1 MIGIAYQIHASAPSS
16 WLSTSAGYTVKSFM
30 MITVSLVWLASATGR
45 ARRERTMIDVK
56 AGARKH
62 WRRISEPM
70 KPVAPARMSFILGE
84 SQKWCW
90 KARRTDDISAAV
102 LT

>member
-1 MIGIAYQIHASAPSS
+1 
-16 WLSTSAGYTVKSFM
+16 M
-30 MITVSLVWLASATGR
+30 MITVSLVWLASAPGR
-45 ARRERTMIDVK
+45 ARRERTTIDVK

-62 WRRISEPM
+62 WWRISEPM

-84 SQKWCW
+84 SQMWCW
-90 KARRTDDISAAV
+90 KVRWMDYISVAV